1 MSSWPHLFSGEFTGR
16 NRTLAGLKREQ
27 VALRQLMN
35 AWHP

>member
-1 MSSWPHLFSGEFTGR
+1 MSPWPRLFSGEFTGS
-16 NRTLAGLKREQ
+16 NRILVDLTREQ